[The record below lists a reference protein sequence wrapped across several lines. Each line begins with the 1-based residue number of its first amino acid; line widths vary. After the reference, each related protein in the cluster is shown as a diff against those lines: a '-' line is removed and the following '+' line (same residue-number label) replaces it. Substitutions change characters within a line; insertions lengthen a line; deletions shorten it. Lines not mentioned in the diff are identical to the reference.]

1 MKRIKHIFPIFLA
14 LVIFSC
20 GSTRTEVTDTSK
32 KNETTAMDDI
42 NKMPESEQAPE
53 IKFAKPKVFKLD
65 NGLTIIV
72 VENHKLPRVN
82 ASLRMDNPPVL
93 LRDKKG
99 SDEILGNLLGSGSK
113 TTSKD
118 EFNKEID
125 FFGANV
131 FFNTDGFYINSLSK
145 YFPKVLELTVD
156 QAVHPKF
163 TKEEF
168 ISEQDKLIEGLK
180 TGEKSTPAAANRV
193 MQKLGYGDHPY
204 GEITTIDKVKK
215 ITLQDVNNYYKK
227 NFIPNNAYLIVVGD
241 VNADKVNE
249 MAQKYFSDWKKAP
262 QYKGMYIPAIN
273 NVEQTEV
280 DFVHMPEAEQTEIKV
295 VHRSDIRRNNPDY
308 QKVLLM
314 NSILGGD
321 FNSYLNMTLREKHGW
336 TYGARSNFGTD
347 KYGDLFTAGT
357 SVRNTVADSAVVV
370 TMEQL
375 NKIINEKVNDTL
387 LYNNKQK
394 FLGNFVLEMEKPA
407 TIAKQA
413 YYIFVNNL
421 PDDYYETFLKKI
433 EQVTAGDIQDVAK
446 KYLHPE
452 NARIIV
458 AGNALTTVPGLKKAG
473 FKINYF
479 DKYGNPASA
488 PETKTIPENISV
500 KNIVNQY
507 IKAIGGKEKI
517 NKIKSVLIEYETQ
530 MKDMT
535 LTNTSKKM
543 APNKYANIVS
553 GMGMTLGKEVFNGKT
568 GYQEA
573 RGQKKEMDKKE
584 IEKFMNMP
592 QPFSVLGLIKT
603 GKLSRMD
610 SFDGNDYYV
619 ISDSDTDY
627 YFNAKTGLKDK
638 EVSHKEVQGHQ
649 MTQTVKFSDY
659 KEYSGIKFPAKVT
672 LISGVQPVEFKLKE
686 IKFNTLTDKDFQ

>member
-1 MKRIKHIFPIFLA
+1 
-14 LVIFSC
+14 
-20 GSTRTEVTDTSK
+20 
-32 KNETTAMDDI
+32 
-42 NKMPESEQAPE
+42 
-53 IKFAKPKVFKLD
+53 
-65 NGLTIIV
+65 
-72 VENHKLPRVN
+72 
-82 ASLRMDNPPVL
+82 
-93 LRDKKG
+93 
-99 SDEILGNLLGSGSK
+99 
-113 TTSKD
+113 
-118 EFNKEID
+118 
-125 FFGANV
+125 
-131 FFNTDGFYINSLSK
+131 
-145 YFPKVLELTVD
+145 
-156 QAVHPKF
+156 
-163 TKEEF
+163 
-168 ISEQDKLIEGLK
+168 
-180 TGEKSTPAAANRV
+180 
-193 MQKLGYGDHPY
+193 
-204 GEITTIDKVKK
+204 
-215 ITLQDVNNYYKK
+215 
-227 NFIPNNAYLIVVGD
+227 
-241 VNADKVNE
+241 
-249 MAQKYFSDWKKAP
+249 
-262 QYKGMYIPAIN
+262 
-273 NVEQTEV
+273 
-280 DFVHMPEAEQTEIKV
+280 
-295 VHRSDIRRNNPDY
+295 
-308 QKVLLM
+308 
-314 NSILGGD
+314 
-321 FNSYLNMTLREKHGW
+321 
-336 TYGARSNFGTD
+336 
-347 KYGDLFTAGT
+347 
-357 SVRNTVADSAVVV
+357 
-370 TMEQL
+370 MEQL